1 MILEET
7 EQSKIFDNEE
17 FGHRKVAV
25 ERPLSMEVA
34 GTHHA
39 YRPAEI
45 WTLKESG
52 TPKERG
58 TPTIKKV
65 HRRGTATNWLYG
77 LNEVEIGC
85 KSAVIEYEPGS
96 NLRATEQIPLTA
108 KGGIDGFLIRE
119 VLRDAPKAWYRPDSK

>member
-39 YRPAEI
+39 YRSAEI
-45 WTLKESG
+45 RTLKESG
-52 TPKERG
+52 KSKERG

-65 HRRGTATNWLYG
+65 HRRGSATNWLYG
-77 LNEVEIGC
+77 LDEVEIGR
-85 KSAVIEYEPGS
+85 KSAVIEYEPDS
-96 NLRATEQIPLTA
+96 NLRATENSIDLRGRNRRIPHT
-108 KGGIDGFLIRE
+108 RSSS
-119 VLRDAPKAWYRPDSK
+119 VRYRSMVST